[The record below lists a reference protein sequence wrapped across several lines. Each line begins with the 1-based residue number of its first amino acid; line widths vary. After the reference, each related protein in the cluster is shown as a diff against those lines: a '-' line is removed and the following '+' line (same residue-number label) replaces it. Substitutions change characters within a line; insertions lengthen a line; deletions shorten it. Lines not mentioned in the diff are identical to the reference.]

1 MKNLLLH
8 LNQLNLL
15 YDIMN
20 EYYRLKK
27 LNKEK

>member
-20 EYYRLKK
+20 EYYRLKN